1 MMHALLC
8 ELEGVLFDTAALRRE
23 AMVRAVA
30 SLGGTLPDEWR
41 ASASEPPIV
50 PADAPAAAETAGLD
64 SDSPLNDLL
73 GLAASRFFLEAVSL
87 GGVALTDGAASFVSG
102 AAAQLRLVAVT
113 RARRGEADAILS
125 RSPFADAF
133 SFVVAEEDTLHGKPH
148 PAPYH
153 AALDRLRFGPTSA
166 AAALALEHGAIG
178 IASASAAGVRC
189 IAIGCYANDAEV
201 SPIAVIPSLTAASLP
216 LLARLGELSAPGVVA

>member
-1 MMHALLC
+1 MMRALLC

-30 SLGGTLPDEWR
+30 SFGCTLPDAWR

-50 PADAPAAAETAGLD
+50 PADAPAAAEAAGLD

-125 RSPFADAF
+125 QSPFADAF

-153 AALDRLRFGPTSA
+153 AALARLRFGPHGPA
-166 AAALALEHGAIG
+166 ASLALEHGAIG
-178 IASASAAGVRC
+178 IASASAAGVMC
-189 IAIGCYANDAEV
+189 IAVGSYANKSVEPPVTAM
-201 SPIAVIPSLTAASLP
+201 PSLTAVSRQV
-216 LLARLGELSAPGVVA
+216 LARFGELSAPGVVV

>member
-1 MMHALLC
+1 MRALLC

-30 SLGGTLPDEWR
+30 SLGGTLPGDWR
-41 ASASEPPIV
+41 ASAAEPPIV
-50 PADAPAAAETAGLD
+50 PADASAAAEAAGLD
-64 SDSPLNDLL
+64 GDSPLSDLL

-87 GGVALTDGAASFVSG
+87 GGVALSEGAASFMAG
-102 AAAQLRLVAVT
+102 AAAQIRLVAVT
-113 RARRGEADAILS
+113 RARRSEADSLLS

-148 PAPYH
+148 PAPYN
-153 AALDRLRFGPTSA
+153 AALERLRFGPNGA

-178 IASASAAGVRC
+178 IASASAAGVKC
-189 IAIGCYANDAEV
+189 M
-201 SPIAVIPSLTAASLP
+201 AVGSHESTSGTAAVASIPSLAAASHQVI
-216 LLARLGELSAPGVVA
+216 ARLGELSASGVVV